1 MQLMKKLKP
10 LPDPHSVVGC
20 ATKKHSAPCK
30 TTHDRVAFERRSDS
44 YLQDS
49 VRWENF
55 NDSTD
60 KPCMLNF
67 SAQTDALARVAELAT
82 QRHQVLA
89 HNLANV
95 NTQGY
100 QRLDADFADEVRRQ
114 LLAGESLGN
123 VQAQVAPTGEPTT
136 RLDGNNVDV
145 DREIGLLSQNALLH
159 QTMTELLAS
168 RLGMLRRAAR

>member
-1 MQLMKKLKP
+1 M
-10 LPDPHSVVGC
+10 
-20 ATKKHSAPCK
+20 
-30 TTHDRVAFERRSDS
+30 TTHDRVAFGRRTDSDQ
-44 YLQDS
+44 QDS

-60 KPCMLNF
+60 KPDMLNF

-100 QRLDADFADEVRRQ
+100 QRLDTDFADEVRRQ
-114 LLAGESLGN
+114 LLAGGSLDT
-123 VQAQVAPTGEPTT
+123 VQPQVAPTGEPTT
-136 RLDGNNVDV
+136 RLDGNNVDI
-145 DREIGLLSQNALLH
+145 DREIGILDQNALLH
-159 QTMTELLAS
+159 QTVTELLAS